1 MVRMDITT
9 YAERLRGELAQ
20 SAAAGDEHIREA
32 AERLTRALDPA
43 LRLSLMEVLSE
54 AAAEI
59 TSAMPSGSVEA
70 RLHGRDI
77 EFVVDHAPAP
87 AVTEAAPTVEDEADE
102 GNLAR
107 ITLRLPESIK
117 VRAEELAA
125 KHGHSLNTWIVNTLR
140 AATRENAVNIDI
152 DLSSIPFLDRD
163 FPFNKSSGPRRMSG
177 WV

>member
-1 MVRMDITT
+1 
-9 YAERLRGELAQ
+9 
-20 SAAAGDEHIREA
+20 
-32 AERLTRALDPA
+32 
-43 LRLSLMEVLSE
+43 MEVLSE

-59 TSAMPSGSVEA
+59 TSAMRAGSVET

-77 EFVVDHAPAP
+77 EFVVDHGAPSSA
-87 AVTEAAPTVEDEADE
+87 AAAPPPTEDESDE

-125 KHGHSLNTWIVNTLR
+125 KGGHSLNTWIVNALR

-163 FPFNKSSGPRRMSG
+163 FPFSKSGGSRRMSG

>member
-1 MVRMDITT
+1 MDITS
-9 YAERLRGELAQ
+9 YVERLRVELAQ
-20 SAAAGDEHIREA
+20 SAAAGDQDIREA
-32 AERLTRALDPA
+32 AERLARALDPA

-59 TSAMPSGSVEA
+59 TSAMRAGSVET

-77 EFVVDHAPAP
+77 EFVVDHGAPTP
-87 AVTEAAPTVEDEADE
+87 AAPTVGPTPTEDDSDE

-117 VRAEELAA
+117 ARAEELAGRS
-125 KHGHSLNTWIVNTLR
+125 GHSLNTWIVNTLR

-152 DLSSIPFLDRD
+152 DLSSIPFLDKD
-163 FPFNKSSGPRRMSG
+163 FPFSKGGSRRMSG